1 MKGFDKSVPVAIAAL
16 VVILAGVGAQAQGTL
31 EVGDKAPEFPH
42 PLASTAGEKPAEVKI
57 QLADFLGKK
66 NVVLA
71 FYVADW
77 TGG

>member
-31 EVGDKAPEFPH
+31 EVGDNAPEFPH